1 MDISNIPK
9 TFWYSASFCIVLL
22 TISFVVIAW
31 KSTSLT
37 IEIANAKIGL
47 SQAATRT
54 EVVNEQL
61 RQYTEELNEERNQLE
76 SLRAEILEL
85 ASHAGTEPGR
95 GIASIPPPAGADSG
109 DEAGADAVTEG
120 FSENIKMFNKFD
132 KSILTRLNPPE
143 EIKNK
148 RKEKL
153 EKISKELD
161 MTQMQIQQIK
171 K

>member
-54 EVVNEQL
+54 EEVVNKQL
-61 RQYTEELNEERNQLE
+61 RVAEELDEERNQLE
-76 SLRAEILEL
+76 SLREEILQLASQVGSKPGREVAQPSDGEMLPTESFPPVTNEEFSRSVEELKQKLSRSRLKNQKEILE
-85 ASHAGTEPGR
+85 E
-95 GIASIPPPAGADSG
+95 
-109 DEAGADAVTEG
+109 
-120 FSENIKMFNKFD
+120 
-132 KSILTRLNPPE
+132 
-143 EIKNK
+143 
-148 RKEKL
+148 
-153 EKISKELD
+153 ISKELD